1 MLALVADIFV
11 ERLGT
16 GDKIDI
22 ARQTSALGIFDTYKL
37 SGIDQITGN
46 HVFQRYHFPSAPTQ

>member
-1 MLALVADIFV
+1 MFALVADILV

-22 ARQTSALGIFDTYKL
+22 ARQTSALGLLNAYKL
-37 SGIDQITGN
+37 SGIDQLTGD
-46 HVFQRYHFPSAPTQ
+46 HVF